1 MLRGMG
7 VVITRVSLKQLHFGN
22 IFIQT
27 NQELWA
33 QKSLEANKKLQQFYN
48 ISFFFLVEVL
58 QHFKLSYHLF
68 ITIYNLNF
76 FIDPYVRWYTDL
88 KWL

>member
-33 QKSLEANKKLQQFYN
+33 QKSLEANKNLQQFYN
-48 ISFFFLVEVL
+48 ISFFF
-58 QHFKLSYHLF
+58 FG
-68 ITIYNLNF
+68 
-76 FIDPYVRWYTDL
+76 
-88 KWL
+88 